1 MEEKIELSEYQ
12 RYRVIKLLND
22 NSGYGSFLKYTILKS
37 VIITVMVYYIYPI
50 LFKHSSEFY
59 VQVLLILLSIALLA
73 IMYYSNVLAIK
84 KGTFRGYFPRILC
97 NNKHVVAT
105 LIDRKTMKIEE
116 IESSK
121 DKLKYGSKFRVTY
134 MLRGKE
140 QVSTNIK
147 KQSITKLRETED
159 RLLVIECGK
168 LKFELAYSFL
178 TNERK
183 SNFLGLQDSET

>member
-22 NSGYGSFLKYTILKS
+22 NSGYGSFLKYTIFKS
-37 VIITVMVYYIYPI
+37 VIIAAIAYYVYPI

-59 VQVLLILLSIALLA
+59 VQVLLVLMFILLFA

-84 KGTFRGYFPRILC
+84 KGTFRGYFPRILY

-116 IESSK
+116 IDTSK
-121 DKLKYGSKFRVTY
+121 DKLKYGSEFRVTY

-178 TNERK
+178 TNQRN
-183 SNFLGLQDSET
+183 SNFFKLTK